1 MQDMAYYI
9 YDAHHKIFQLYR
21 QLPEAMYVMQKHSVT
36 QSGHNNSELHIP
48 QRIPERGG
56 EHRPFI
62 PRVCSDCSE
71 TCHREVM
78 LERNEMYQRRRV
90 LQYLRR
96 TGLMHRAQPGMIFRP
111 GTYYEVEASFSPLC
125 GNDIQEAQGC
135 PEGAIFLDCQRN
147 RGNPAARLLCNKVH
161 FCGELGENA
170 WQEFFSMEE
179 PLPLRGVILCLR
191 RHEMLWGLPLFLMI

>member
-36 QSGHNNSELHIP
+36 QSGHNNADLHIP
-48 QRIPERGG
+48 PREGREHQPMIP
-56 EHRPFI
+56 H
-62 PRVCSDCSE
+62 VCTDCSE

-96 TGLMHRAQPGMIFRP
+96 TGLLHRAQPGMVFRP
-111 GTYYEVEASFSPLC
+111 GTYYEL
-125 GNDIQEAQGC
+125 
-135 PEGAIFLDCQRN
+135 EGALAPLHGEECPQGALWLGCRGN
-147 RGNPAARLLCNKVH
+147 RANPAARLLCNKVH

-191 RHEMLWGLPLFLMI
+191 RGETLHGLPLFLMI